1 MLYNCYRHIKSKILT
16 GIRTMITSSP
26 LQVLFIGDL
35 VGYPGQSI
43 FQKHIQKLRDTHS
56 IDVVIV
62 NGENSA
68 PDGRGITPQVMEFF
82 ASLKV
87 DVVTSGNHIFAKKE
101 IYPYLTSNKDLLR
114 PANFPAACPGTG
126 VTTIMVKG
134 TTLGILNLQGRVFMR
149 ELVNCPFR
157 AADSALTFLQAR
169 TNCIFVDMH
178 AETTSEKLG
187 MGYYLDGKVSAVVGT
202 HTHVQTAD
210 ERILPE
216 GTAYITDVGM
226 GGSLN
231 SMIGMKKEIIL
242 KNILTQMPVKFA
254 VETEGPFVLSGV
266 VVSIDTSTGKALKI
280 KRIYIVDDAT

>member
-1 MLYNCYRHIKSKILT
+1 MNSSILN
-16 GIRTMITSSP
+16 
-26 LQVLFIGDL
+26 VLFIGDL
-35 VGYPGQSI
+35 VGEPGRAI
-43 FQKHIQKLRDTHS
+43 FKKHIQKLKDQYS
-56 IDVVIV
+56 IDVTIV

-68 PDGRGITPQVMEFF
+68 SDGRGITPQVMEFF
-82 ASLKV
+82 AVEKV

-101 IYPYLTSNKDLLR
+101 IYPYLSNNQNLIR
-114 PANFPAACPGTG
+114 PANFPAGCPGSG
-126 VTTIMVKG
+126 IAIVSKKG
-134 TTLGILNLQGRVFMR
+134 ISLGMLNLQGRVFMR

-157 AADSALTFLQAR
+157 AADSALTFLKSR

-178 AETTSEKLG
+178 AETSSEKMG

-210 ERILPE
+210 ERILSN
-216 GTAYITDVGM
+216 GTGYITDVGM

-242 KNILTQMPVKFA
+242 QNMLTQMPVKFA

-266 VVSIDTSTGKALKI
+266 VVSIDGDSGKAVNI
-280 KRIYIVDDAT
+280 QRIYIVDQDAQV